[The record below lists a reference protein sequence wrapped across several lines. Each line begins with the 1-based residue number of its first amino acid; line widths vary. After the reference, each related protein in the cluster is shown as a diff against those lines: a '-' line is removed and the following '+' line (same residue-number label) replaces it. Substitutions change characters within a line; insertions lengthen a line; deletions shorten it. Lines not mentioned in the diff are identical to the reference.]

1 MSRPLSTRPVTP
13 GRRREATDQRRREI
27 LDASLELFL
36 QQGISGTTMPQI
48 CAASGASTG
57 SVYHLFDG
65 KDDIAMALFVEGMQD
80 YENTML
86 RSIERK
92 TSLRSCIHALIATH
106 LKIVV
111 DAPALS
117 LYLARL
123 GIADAQSDINVK
135 YREFSGHFAETIW
148 LRLKPFADRGELVK
162 LPRELYFS
170 QIIGPAAHLA
180 RGWLLGRIENDLLS
194 AVEPLAE
201 AAWKSLRTKSPD
213 ARPN

>member
-1 MSRPLSTRPVTP
+1 MSIPLSTRSASPV
-13 GRRREATDQRRREI
+13 RRRESTDQRRREI
-27 LDASLELFL
+27 LDASLDLFL
-36 QQGISGTTMPQI
+36 RQGIPGTTMPQI

-65 KDDIAMALFVEGMQD
+65 KDDIAMTLFVEGMQD
-80 YENTML
+80 YESTML

-92 TSLRSCIHALIATH
+92 TSLRGCIHSLISTH

-123 GIADAQSDINVK
+123 GIADAQGDICLK
-135 YREFSGHFAETIW
+135 CREFSQHFAQTIW
-148 LRLKPFADRGELVK
+148 LRLKPFADRGQLVRM
-162 LPRELYFS
+162 PQELYFS

-180 RGWLLGRIENDLLS
+180 RGWLLGRVDSDLLS

-201 AAWKSLRTKSPD
+201 AAWKSLRAKAT
-213 ARPN
+213 